1 MTKLSLR
8 GLRATFWPVWELL
21 TFCQKSLSGDVLS
34 RLRPDS
40 NPNDL
45 AVVAAIL
52 VGPFYVNPEVSKNSP
67 AGLRD
72 CPISGKSDR
81 KISFG
86 IFSNIILLF
95 HNHDK

>member
-1 MTKLSLR
+1 MTF
-8 GLRATFWPVWELL
+8 GPVWENL
-21 TFCQKSLSGDVLS
+21 TFCQKRPPGDVLS

-45 AVVAAIL
+45 AVVAAVL
-52 VGPFYVNPEVSKNSP
+52 VGPFYVNPDVSKISP
-67 AGLRD
+67 ARLRD